1 MFINAYV
8 IITTGQ
14 VKTIWHH
21 QYPTCWSARQHQFC
35 PYNIQCEGLFPN
47 TPEVGQNGWTPD
59 PTVCNSD
66 LKYPSNMLCT
76 LPGIASVSYSE
87 FAGIMAGM
95 LTFGFLADRIGRKGA
110 GILTS
115 CFMVMG
121 LIGMVFYTNSSYN
134 RLFQIWSLF
143 FALFGFG

>member
-1 MFINAYV
+1 MSFPNLLALLAPSGLV
-8 IITTGQ
+8 PFPCNLLAFFHLLLNLG
-14 VKTIWHH
+14 
-21 QYPTCWSARQHQFC
+21 
-35 PYNIQCEGLFPN
+35 EGLFPN
-47 TPEVGQNGWTPD
+47 TPEVGKNGWEPN
-59 PTVCNSD
+59 PNVCSSD

-115 CFMVMG
+115 CFMVIG
-121 LIGMVFYTNSSYN
+121 LIGMVFYTNSIYS